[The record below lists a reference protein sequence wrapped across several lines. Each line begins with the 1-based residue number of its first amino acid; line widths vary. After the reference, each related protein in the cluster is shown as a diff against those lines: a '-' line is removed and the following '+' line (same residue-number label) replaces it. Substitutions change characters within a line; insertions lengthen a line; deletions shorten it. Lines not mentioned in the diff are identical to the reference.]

1 MMGSKS
7 KASLLSFLKKHGDPS
22 NSQSAS
28 QSDLKL
34 LDGASEEISEDY
46 DMPRGMEGS
55 QS

>member
-1 MMGSKS
+1 MDSKS

-22 NSQSAS
+22 NSQQSGS
-28 QSDLKL
+28 QSDFKL
-34 LDGASEEISEDY
+34 FDGASEEISEDF